1 MKTILLLL
9 IINFAV
15 MGLDI
20 SPMSG
25 KYGYSFSE
33 NRPVEMLS
41 TNDILNLKE
50 ELKIKISKDNKSSKI
65 LNQLY
70 NCISSIDVIHHGV
83 LNHEHIIVFSG
94 LDFGKEPSIL
104 FFNVVDGVYKSI
116 SNEELKKVLS
126 GNPSKY
132 GLVGFDNYFF
142 KISSADKER
151 FKVAL
156 VKNQGA

>member
-1 MKTILLLL
+1 M
-9 IINFAV
+9 
-15 MGLDI
+15 
-20 SPMSG
+20 
-25 KYGYSFSE
+25 
-33 NRPVEMLS
+33 
-41 TNDILNLKE
+41 
-50 ELKIKISKDNKSSKI
+50 
-65 LNQLY
+65 
-70 NCISSIDVIHHGV
+70 
-83 LNHEHIIVFSG
+83 
-94 LDFGKEPSIL
+94 
-104 FFNVVDGVYKSI
+104 YKSI